1 MANPGWLICEPS
13 VHAQELAGLDL
24 FANAVPALRV
34 LPARERVVVV
44 SRSRRP
50 EREIHLD
57 RCQVDKV
64 PVVIRP
70 SGGGAVVLA
79 PGALTASI
87 VTIPRGVAAVPEREF
102 RRFCGTVAA
111 ALEVCGVPGIV
122 MRGVSDL
129 CLGDRKIAG
138 TSLRLW
144 RGLVL
149 FQVSLLVEMD
159 LQLLDRYLPMPS
171 REPGYRQGRGHPD
184 FVTSLREAGSQVGG
198 EEVAA
203 ALGGMLGRE
212 LEDATYGA
220 NGHARRWPGK
230 GD

>member
-1 MANPGWLICEPS
+1 MADPGWLICEPS

-24 FANAVPALRV
+24 FRSAVPALRV

-44 SRSRRP
+44 SRSRQP
-50 EREIHLD
+50 GREVHLD
-57 RCQVDKV
+57 RCAADGV

-87 VTIPRGVAAVPEREF
+87 VAAQSGGTAFPEREF
-102 RRFCGTVAA
+102 RRFCGKVAR
-111 ALEVCGVPGIV
+111 ALEACGIPGIV

-159 LQLLDRYLPMPS
+159 LDLLHRYLPMPS
-171 REPGYRQGRGHPD
+171 RQPAYRHGRDHLA
-184 FVTSLREAGSQVGG
+184 FVTSLHEAGHPVR
-198 EEVAA
+198 EEDVVAA
-203 ALGGMLGRE
+203 LERTLVPELGL
-212 LEDATYGA
+212 T
-220 NGHARRWPGK
+220 
-230 GD
+230 

>member
-1 MANPGWLICEPS
+1 MTDLEWLVRVPS
-13 VHAQELAGLDL
+13 AHARALAGLDL
-24 FANAVPALRV
+24 FVNAVPALRV
-34 LPARERVVVV
+34 LSARERVVVV

-50 EREIHLD
+50 EREVYLD
-57 RCQVDKV
+57 RCAADGV

-87 VTIPRGVAAVPEREF
+87 VAAPGGAAAFPEREF
-102 RRFCGTVAA
+102 RRFCGRVAE
-111 ALEVCGVPGIV
+111 ALEACGVPGVV

-149 FQVSLLVEMD
+149 FQVSVLVDMNLDLVE
-159 LQLLDRYLPMPS
+159 RYLPMPS
-171 REPGYRQGRGHPD
+171 RQPGYRQDRGHLA
-184 FVTSLREAGSQVGG
+184 FVTSLREAGSPVRE
-198 EEVAA
+198 EEVVV
-203 ALGGMLGRE
+203 ALKGTLGLE
-212 LEDATYGA
+212 LGL
-220 NGHARRWPGK
+220 G
-230 GD
+230 